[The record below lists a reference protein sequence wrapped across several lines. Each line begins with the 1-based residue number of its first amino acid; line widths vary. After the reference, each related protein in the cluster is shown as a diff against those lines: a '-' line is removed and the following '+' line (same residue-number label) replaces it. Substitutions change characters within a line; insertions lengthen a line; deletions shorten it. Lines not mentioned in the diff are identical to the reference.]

1 MGIRDSSK
9 TRVQPVIG
17 SLLTRSADAWLP
29 QLLSL
34 GSRASICR
42 AEGFDWIGALR
53 KEPPIDQ
60 WFEWSAVAPADY
72 LKALAG
78 SPARLRSA
86 VDANPRIL
94 NWSKSPLVAQK
105 RQSLLD
111 GEAEV
116 VAEAHRYLD
125 EGRLHSGKGTW
136 WVLEGTTKVDCAI
149 FAANAT
155 IFIEGKRTEPS
166 LTQSVAWDLQR
177 NQVFR
182 NLDALRMARAPQSDF
197 FVLTIVEQGTSAA
210 REAEQLDSG
219 HYVARPSWPHLTD
232 KESQRLYEE
241 HYLGFTTWQIV
252 SERFGI
258 LLKDTVEDQSFN
270 SFSAPSVVAQHGS
283 DLLMGATNILEVA
296 LVFAVDVGSS
306 SNFAWACSD
315 GRYGEDGESLVQAL
329 VDAIKDRRKVSLGFE
344 CPLFIPVPT
353 AWSGIGRS
361 RAGEGNR
368 PWSGGAGGSV
378 TAYGLHEV
386 AWVLKSLLG
395 SLTQDAIVV

>member
-1 MGIRDSSK
+1 M
-9 TRVQPVIG
+9 
-17 SLLTRSADAWLP
+17 
-29 QLLSL
+29 
-34 GSRASICR
+34 
-42 AEGFDWIGALR
+42 
-53 KEPPIDQ
+53 
-60 WFEWSAVAPADY
+60 
-72 LKALAG
+72 
-78 SPARLRSA
+78 
-86 VDANPRIL
+86 
-94 NWSKSPLVAQK
+94 
-105 RQSLLD
+105 
-111 GEAEV
+111 

-136 WVLEGTTKVDCAI
+136 SVLEGTTKVDCAI

-395 SLTQDAIVV
+395 SLTQDAIVVPEITFIPEEWSAPQSLLLWEAFISGDDKDLAGGHVGDARFALAAFAEAQAGGDWETSRIVTLREGTRSMNLAAFAALWAGWAINDEQLTETTVVIGRGSRSQAQLSFLMPL